1 MQKYSSKH
9 SKAAKKHPL
18 LILSCIAFVCVLLS
32 TSFTYAIY
40 KDNFIAQITMPVQK
54 FEITST
60 ELTLL
65 SGENLSTDLD
75 LLKLP
80 TQNMTPTTATPDNIS
95 DRTLQMAYE
104 FIVTNKCDMP
114 MDIYIEI
121 QFAQK
126 LPNGLHMKLY
136 RNGTDGPE
144 IPMLDTSDPENGKY
158 VFHKSDLPL
167 GANGAILYVLYF
179 SATDGVMHGNYVT
192 DTTDDINVFVTG
204 KQIMG

>member
-9 SKAAKKHPL
+9 SITAKKHPL
-18 LILSCIAFVCVLLS
+18 LVLSYIAFVCVLLS

-54 FEITST
+54 FEISST

-95 DRTLQMAYE
+95 DRTLSMAYE
-104 FIVTNKCDMP
+104 FTVTNKCDLP
-114 MDIYIEI
+114 MDIIIEL
-121 QFAQK
+121 QFAQA
-126 LPNGLHMKLY
+126 LPDGIVMKLY
-136 RNGTDGPE
+136 NNGTDGVE
-144 IPMLDTSDPENGKY
+144 IPMLDTSDPTNGKY
-158 VFHKSDLPL
+158 IFQKSDLPL
-167 GANGAILYVLYF
+167 SANGSLKYMLHL